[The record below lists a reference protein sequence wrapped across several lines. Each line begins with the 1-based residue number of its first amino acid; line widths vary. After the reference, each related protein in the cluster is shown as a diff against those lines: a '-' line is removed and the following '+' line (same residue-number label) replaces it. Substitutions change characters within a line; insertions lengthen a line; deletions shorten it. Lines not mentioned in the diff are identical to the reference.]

1 MIHNIS
7 AWWLLG
13 TAALLMSPWVV
24 RVFGASIDTQIFAKV
39 VQRLLREKNLTRAIK
54 LSIAAGD
61 APVAT
66 ATKAALL
73 ASVSREEDEKRPAGY
88 RGSRPVSIDVV
99 RARIRARYDEAF
111 NKPSAPLQHVFLLAL
126 LSAFLFVLVLVR
138 KLSLPELDWVVIG
151 VAGAGQLFWFYV
163 AWTHTKILSSRN
175 AAFELL
181 WPSFEA
187 VYHDRHS
194 LSLEDKPVVY
204 SGLATPPDPPAS
216 EPMKPRITLEVLEPG
231 KPLRSVP
238 LDRPVIK
245 IGKLATSHV
254 QLSAEGVAR
263 MHAVIEIADGKA
275 SIIDL
280 GATKQTRV
288 NLQPVNK
295 CELSNGDV
303 IGIGDAEMVVRLD
316 AGGDSQP

>member
-24 RVFGASIDTQIFAKV
+24 RVFGASIDTPIFAKFV
-39 VQRLLREKNLTRAIK
+39 AKLIRDKNVSKAIK
-54 LSIAAGD
+54 LSNAAGD
-61 APVAT
+61 APVAA

-88 RGSRPVSIDVV
+88 RGSRPVSMDSV

-111 NKPSAPLQHVFLLAL
+111 NKPSAPLRHLFLLAL
-126 LSAFLFVLVLVR
+126 LAAFLFVLVLVR

-151 VAGAGQLFWFYV
+151 VAGAGQLFWFYG
-163 AWTHTKILSSRN
+163 AWTHAKILSARN
-175 AAFELL
+175 AAFEQL

-187 VYHDRHS
+187 LYHDRHA
-194 LSLEDKPVVY
+194 LNLEDKPAY
-204 SGLATPPDPPAS
+204 PAPEAPLQAPLS
-216 EPMKPRITLEVLEPG
+216 EAMRPLITLEVLEPG

-238 LDRPVIK
+238 LDKPIIK
-245 IGKLATSHV
+245 IGALATSHV

-280 GATKQTRV
+280 GAAKKTRV
-288 NLQPVNK
+288 NLQPVDK

-303 IGIGDAEMVVRLD
+303 IGIGDAEMVVRLETE
-316 AGGDSQP
+316 GDSQP